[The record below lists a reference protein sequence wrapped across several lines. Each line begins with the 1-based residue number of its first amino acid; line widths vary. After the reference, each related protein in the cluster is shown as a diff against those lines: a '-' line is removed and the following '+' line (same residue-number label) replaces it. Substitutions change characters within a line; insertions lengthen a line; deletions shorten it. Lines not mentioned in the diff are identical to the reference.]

1 MKRIMTD
8 RRLLERIERNPEVML
23 GKPVVRGTRITV
35 ELILDLLAKGQR
47 EDDVL
52 REYPEL
58 KPDDIKAAL
67 AYASAALGTEET
79 HWVKASA

>member
-1 MKRIMTD
+1 MPEGLRREDSPQVGRFD
-8 RRLLERIERNPEVML
+8 RSRT
-23 GKPVVRGTRITV
+23 VRGGRFPPRR
-35 ELILDLLAKGQR
+35 ILDLLAKGQT

-58 KPDDIKAAL
+58 KPEDIKAAL

-79 HWVKASA
+79 HWIKASA

>member
-1 MKRIMTD
+1 MKD
-8 RRLLERIERNPEVML
+8 RRLLDRIERNPEVML

-35 ELILDLLAKGQR
+35 ELILDLLAKG
-47 EDDVL
+47 ETAEDVL

-58 KPDDIKAAL
+58 KPEDIRAAL

-79 HWVKASA
+79 HWVRAPV